1 MKTIA
6 EPIFL
11 TWAADGGLVPDPRY
25 PASRQQLVF
34 VDAPDCW
41 RPWSCPTTPAET
53 AAFVGAA
60 VGIVG
65 RDQPWRVRLRGGGQ
79 FAPTLPLPKP
89 NLTSQPPLQPRVSHR
104 PRAEPLNLIRQNRA
118 RSSNL
123 LSPSRCL
130 AIASKPT
137 SRSSTRNATPAC
149 SSTIIASSLPSFRTT
164 RSWTTSVEGWPT
176 PDFRARSTDASRSLE
191 RRPPNR
197 LLKLTTAARGDRR
210 RPTSRPW

>member
-6 EPIFL
+6 DPIFL

-79 FAPTLPLPKP
+79 FAP
-89 NLTSQPPLQPRVSHR
+89 NLAATE
-104 PRAEPLNLIRQNRA
+104 AE
-118 RSSNL
+118 SNIAAAVAAAG
-123 LSPSRCL
+123 L
-130 AIASKPT
+130 AS
-137 SRSSTRNATPAC
+137 
-149 SSTIIASSLPSFRTT
+149 TT
-164 RSWTTSVEGWPT
+164 RGAVEFDSTEQSALVQLAVAFALSGYRIET
-176 PDFRARSTDASRSLE
+176 DLEIVNTQRDACLLFDHHRELIAQFSDHEKLDDFRRGMTDAGFPSE
-191 RRPPNR
+191 V
-197 LLKLTTAARGDRR
+197 D
-210 RPTSRPW
+210 